1 MLELKRRS
9 QFDGK
14 LDGAGIDLNQFQSM
28 LNENPKQYL
37 SIQQYSV

>member
-9 QFDGK
+9 QFDDK
-14 LDGAGIDLNQFQSM
+14 LDGTGIDLNQFQSM
-28 LNENPKQYL
+28 LNENSKQYL